1 MNREP
6 YVTDGVYSIFPISE
20 EDRDNYVEL
29 HRQLNGAHSLYL
41 NPFAKDIMWETTL
54 HGKNRVYSIYDKDH
68 KYCGSIELQN
78 PEEDTP
84 EIGIDLLESMRNKGI
99 APKVVPMFARK
110 TYEIKSALY
119 FLIRISS
126 ENPHSKHVF
135 EKMGASLIGEE
146 ISINGVVYQYKLVPK
161 LFT

>member
-29 HRQLNGAHSLYL
+29 HRQLNGAHSL
-41 NPFAKDIMWETTL
+41 
-54 HGKNRVYSIYDKDH
+54 
-68 KYCGSIELQN
+68 
-78 PEEDTP
+78 EEDTP

-99 APKVVPMFARK
+99 ATKVVPMFARK
-110 TYEIKSALY
+110 TYEIKPAAY

-135 EKMGASLIGEE
+135 EKMGATLIGEE
-146 ISINGVVYQYKLVPK
+146 EKHISINEVVYQYKLVPE
-161 LFT
+161 LFM